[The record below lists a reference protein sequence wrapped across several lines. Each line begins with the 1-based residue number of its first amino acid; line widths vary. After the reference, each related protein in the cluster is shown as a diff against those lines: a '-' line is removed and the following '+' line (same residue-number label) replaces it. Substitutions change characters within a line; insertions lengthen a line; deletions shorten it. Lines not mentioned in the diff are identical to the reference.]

1 MIRTTPGTAAV
12 FAEVGAPSDPPQLPP
27 PIGTGGTGGTG
38 IYNAQQ
44 EFDELRAMTT
54 EQIALLC
61 KLQQHEQE
69 QAHEKQDQNNTN
81 DGNENETETTT
92 EETED
97 AASSSKSNA
106 QARYTPIALSSLA
119 YVSLAHHRTEPG
131 RLIALL
137 CKLQHELELH
147 EQNNTPEET

>member
-54 EQIALLC
+54 GQ
-61 KLQQHEQE
+61 
-69 QAHEKQDQNNTN
+69 
-81 DGNENETETTT
+81 
-92 EETED
+92 
-97 AASSSKSNA
+97 
-106 QARYTPIALSSLA
+106 
-119 YVSLAHHRTEPG
+119 
-131 RLIALL
+131 IALL

>member
-54 EQIALLC
+54 GQIALLC
-61 KLQQHEQE
+61 KLQHEQE
-69 QAHEKQDQNNTN
+69 PQNIPE
-81 DGNENETETTT
+81 ENETNEKNETEPKK
-92 EETED
+92 EETVES
-97 AASSSKSNA
+97 ASSSATSKA
-106 QARYTPIALSSLA
+106 QARYTPIALSSMA